1 MGSFIKHRLAT
12 IHEHYFPFWTAS
24 PRPSAVLQSSTAFFP
39 SSLPSGN
46 LRPPNDPTQRQ
57 WNSGSGGKDL
67 PTPDHRLLDLRNYCC
82 TPGLSLRYSTL
93 DIVAWLRNCPP
104 PSTRHPF
111 PFRPRPSKGL
121 HFLCGYIGSRNASDN
136 YHSSDTVDKPHHHRC
151 LSLILRLP
159 LRSPLTG
166 IIPHHGLA
174 VTS

>member
-1 MGSFIKHRLAT
+1 MLCSSLRPLSFRRHCQAAT
-12 IHEHYFPFWTAS
+12 SGRQTTRPRDSGTQVLEAKIYLHQTTAYLTCGTT
-24 PRPSAVLQSSTAFFP
+24 AVL
-39 SSLPSGN
+39 
-46 LRPPNDPTQRQ
+46 
-57 WNSGSGGKDL
+57 
-67 PTPDHRLLDLRNYCC
+67 LDYHFATRH
-82 TPGLSLRYSTL
+82 STL

-136 YHSSDTVDKPHHHRC
+136 YHSPDTVDIPHHHRC